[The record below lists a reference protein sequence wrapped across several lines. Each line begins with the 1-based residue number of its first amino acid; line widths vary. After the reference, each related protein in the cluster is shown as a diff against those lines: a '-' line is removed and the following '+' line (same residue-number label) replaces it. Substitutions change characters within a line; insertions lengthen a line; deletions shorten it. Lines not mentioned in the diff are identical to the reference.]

1 MSAPVT
7 RASSP
12 KSGKRKPLG
21 RGLAALIPDDLVA
34 EVAAPRGGGV
44 RTVPIAEV
52 HPNPEQPRTAFD
64 AAALAQLAG
73 SISAHGVLS
82 PLVVRAAGKDGY
94 ILIAGERRLRAA
106 GMAGLKEVPVL
117 VHEGA
122 DDAAVQLEIALVENL
137 QREDLNAVE
146 AAKGYQ
152 RLAKTY
158 GYTQAK
164 VAERVGKDRATVANA
179 IRLLK
184 LPEKVLGLV
193 ADGRLSAGHARALVP
208 VEDPERLRRIVALIL
223 ARNLSVRATERLV
236 SETGR
241 VPKVVRSE
249 KPQEKVLEYAER
261 LLTRS
266 LGTQVAIRN
275 KGKGGGRIVIDYGDN
290 EELERLIHHLRGDLA

>member
-1 MSAPVT
+1 
-7 RASSP
+7 
-12 KSGKRKPLG
+12 
-21 RGLAALIPDDLVA
+21 
-34 EVAAPRGGGV
+34 
-44 RTVPIAEV
+44 VPIAEV
-52 HPNPEQPRTAFD
+52 HPNPEQPRTAFEPK
-64 AAALAQLAG
+64 ALAQLAN
-73 SISAHGVLS
+73 SIAAHGVLS
-82 PLVVRAAGKDGY
+82 PLVVRAAGTAGY

-122 DDAAVQLEIALVENL
+122 EEAAVQLEIALVENL
-137 QREDLNAVE
+137 QREDLNPVE

-179 IRLLK
+179 MRLLK
-184 LPEKVLGLV
+184 LPEKILNLV
-193 ADGRLSAGHARALVP
+193 EDGRLSAGHARALVP
-208 VEDPERLRRIVALIL
+208 VEDPGRLRHIVALIL
-223 ARNLSVRATERLV
+223 ARSLSVRATERLV

-241 VPKVVRSE
+241 VPRVTRPAKQE
-249 KPQEKVLEYAER
+249 EKVLEYAAR

>member
-1 MSAPVT
+1 
-7 RASSP
+7 
-12 KSGKRKPLG
+12 L
-21 RGLAALIPDDLVA
+21 
-34 EVAAPRGGGV
+34 
-44 RTVPIAEV
+44 RTVPITEV

-64 AAALAQLAG
+64 PDALAQLSI

-82 PLVVRAAGKDGY
+82 PLVVRAAGAGGY

-122 DDAAVQLEIALVENL
+122 EEAVVQLEIALVENL
-137 QREDLNAVE
+137 QREDLNPVE

-184 LPEKVLGLV
+184 LPEKILALV
-193 ADGRLSAGHARALVP
+193 EDGRLSAGHARALVP
-208 VEDPERLRRIVALIL
+208 VEDPERLRHIVSLIL

-236 SETGR
+236 GETGR
-241 VPKVVRSE
+241 VPKVVRPE
-249 KPQEKVLEYAER
+249 KKQEKVLEYAAR

>member
-1 MSAPVT
+1 M
-7 RASSP
+7 SSP
-12 KSGKRKPLG
+12 ASQPATAKSSKRKPLG

-34 EVAAPRGGGV
+34 EVAVPRGGGL
-44 RTVPIAEV
+44 RTVPITEV

-64 AAALAQLAG
+64 PDALAQLSS

-82 PLVVRAAGKDGY
+82 PLVVRAAGAGGY

-122 DDAAVQLEIALVENL
+122 EEAVVQLEIALVENL
-137 QREDLNAVE
+137 QREDLNPVE

-184 LPEKVLGLV
+184 LPEKILALV
-193 ADGRLSAGHARALVP
+193 EDGRLSAGHARALVP
-208 VEDPERLRRIVALIL
+208 VEDPERLRHIVSLIL

-236 SETGR
+236 GETGR
-241 VPKVVRSE
+241 VPKVVRPE
-249 KPQEKVLEYAER
+249 KKQEKVLEYAAR